1 MTVSLRVFGGGIV
14 GITRVPLCSSL
25 NYIGV
30 RIQELLWLGV
40 KVEPRRVG
48 RVRLN
53 DLSLER
59 MGVRNVRVVVERGV
73 LVQ

>member
-14 GITRVPLCSSL
+14 GIARVPLCSGL

-30 RIQELLWLGV
+30 GIQKLLWLGV
-40 KVEPRRVG
+40 KVEPLRVG